1 MTDLYDALISDSW
14 NRASPKIQA
23 YAYAI
28 KQAIQ
33 MVIDMDLR
41 TLTYADIDSL
51 SEETLDQLAADNRAM
66 YYDETLPVEKKRDIV
81 KRSLIWYGQ
90 AGTVGATKELLETIF
105 GGGTR
110 LVENPYGDPYTFD
123 VETDGLITEEILHD
137 IDKMLAD
144 VKNVRSHLGQLK
156 LVTDADP
163 RLYVGLV
170 TSEIITWSTSES
182 AIMPDVWPDLLT
194 DENGTTLLDENGALL
209 LDGG

>member
-14 NRASPKIQA
+14 NHASPKIQA

-28 KQAIQ
+28 KQMIR
-33 MVIDMDLR
+33 VLLDLDAR
-41 TLTYADIDSL
+41 TLTYADIDSV
-51 SEETLDQLAADNRAM
+51 SEETLDQMAADNRAM
-66 YYDETLPVEKKRDIV
+66 YYDESLPVEKKRDVV
-81 KRSLIWYGQ
+81 KQSLIWYGQ

-110 LVENPYGDPYTFD
+110 LIENPYGDPYTFD
-123 VETDGLITEEILHD
+123 VETDGLITEEITHD

-144 VKNVRSHLGQLK
+144 VKNVRSHLGHLK
-156 LVTDADP
+156 LVTNADP
-163 RLYVGLV
+163 RLYIGIV

-182 AIMPDVWPDLLT
+182 AIIPDVWPDLLT
-194 DENGTTLLDENGALL
+194 DENGTTLLDENGALM

>member
-1 MTDLYDALISDSW
+1 MTDPYDALISDSW

-33 MVIDMDLR
+33 MVIDMDLQ

-66 YYDETLPVEKKRDIV
+66 YYDESLPVEKKRDIV

-110 LVENPYGDPYTFD
+110 LIENPYGDP
-123 VETDGLITEEILHD
+123 
-137 IDKMLAD
+137 
-144 VKNVRSHLGQLK
+144 
-156 LVTDADP
+156 
-163 RLYVGLV
+163 
-170 TSEIITWSTSES
+170 
-182 AIMPDVWPDLLT
+182 
-194 DENGTTLLDENGALL
+194 
-209 LDGG
+209 

>member
-1 MTDLYDALISDSW
+1 MTDLYNALISDSW

-41 TLTYADIDSL
+41 TMTYADIDSL

-90 AGTVGATKELLETIF
+90 AGTVGATKVND
-105 GGGTR
+105 GTR
-110 LVENPYGDPYTFD
+110 
-123 VETDGLITEEILHD
+123 ISQR
-137 IDKMLAD
+137 LAP
-144 VKNVRSHLGQLK
+144 
-156 LVTDADP
+156 A
-163 RLYVGLV
+163 
-170 TSEIITWSTSES
+170 
-182 AIMPDVWPDLLT
+182 A
-194 DENGTTLLDENGALL
+194 TTLLINSSGLISRPIL
-209 LDGG
+209 VPCHST